1 LLPNGVCAARHS
13 GGPRGKKPTFRRTA
27 RGKLRGIAKLAKI
40 GVRSGK
46 MAACGRPERTSNSEQ
61 GKKVPVRAIFCKSM
75 FAFLRE

>member
-1 LLPNGVCAARHS
+1 VQRGAAAVRYAKNS
-13 GGPRGKKPTFRRTA
+13 FEQKKFCRF
-27 RGKLRGIAKLAKI
+27 AKLTKI

-46 MAACGRPERTSNSEQ
+46 MAACGRPERASNSEQ